1 MKMHNSGLMAAYRFV
16 ITEAGWHLLCGEYLQ
31 YILLCL
37 ELAKK
42 QAIEDDE
49 MKLQIEQ
56 GRRV

>member
-42 QAIEDDE
+42 QAIGGRD
-49 MKLQIEQ
+49 LALIE
-56 GRRV
+56 VSMF